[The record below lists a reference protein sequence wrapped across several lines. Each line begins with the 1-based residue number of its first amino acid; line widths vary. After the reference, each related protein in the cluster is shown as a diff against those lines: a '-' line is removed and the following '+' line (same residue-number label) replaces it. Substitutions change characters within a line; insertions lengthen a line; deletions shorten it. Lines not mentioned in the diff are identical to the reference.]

1 MRHFLF
7 FNFFGTISGVREFY
21 SRSLRSRKI
30 NQFGQKKI
38 AITSRGTI
46 FRADRKKASVGQVMF
61 LKDCVYRR
69 LRKTCIYGNQGLINN
84 LRTESI
90 WQNFIK
96 NNSKFKKNSTVSRKL
111 WMIVS
116 NGQMLTGHDL
126 GSGSF
131 ITYFCKK
138 KVLTVLWFTC
148 NVWMLICVNCVLVL
162 PLACSPVST
171 LEQFW
176 TFKQIVLSIMLYPS
190 HTAPLSVT
198 AQILKISIWKNY

>member
-1 MRHFLF
+1 MV
-7 FNFFGTISGVREFY
+7 G
-21 SRSLRSRKI
+21 
-30 NQFGQKKI
+30 
-38 AITSRGTI
+38 
-46 FRADRKKASVGQVMF
+46 RAMF
-61 LKDCVYRR
+61 LKDCIYQR
-69 LRKTCIYGNQGLINN
+69 LRRTCIYGNQGLINN
-84 LRTESI
+84 LRAESS

-96 NNSKFKKNSTVSRKL
+96 NTSKFKKNGTVSRKL

-126 GSGSF
+126 DSGSF

-162 PLACSPVST
+162 PLTCPLVST

-176 TFKQIVLSIMLYPS
+176 TFKQIVLSFMLYPS

-198 AQILKISIWKNY
+198 AQILHSNLP